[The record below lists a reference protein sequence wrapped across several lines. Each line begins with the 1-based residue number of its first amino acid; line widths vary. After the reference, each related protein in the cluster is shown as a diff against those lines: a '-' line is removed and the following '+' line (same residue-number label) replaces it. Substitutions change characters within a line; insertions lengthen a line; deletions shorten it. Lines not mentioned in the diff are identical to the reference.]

1 MSWTRWLRGAGTAA
15 AGAIALAAWLQAA
28 GPAPVA
34 DAASQGDAAAMRA
47 LLKQGADVNAA
58 QGDGMTAL
66 HWAASRNDPAMAEML
81 IYAGANVRAT
91 TRLGGYTPL
100 HLAARYGHAEVMT
113 PLVAAGADVNAPTAT
128 GATPL
133 MLAAAAGSVQAVE
146 LLADRGADVNARERA
161 RGQTALMFA
170 AANGRADVVSALLA
184 RGADVAATT
193 KVDDLTKW
201 VSPEEEFLRRQRQQQ
216 APRGGEPVAAEP
228 GTPGAQV
235 KDGTGGGAT
244 AEKPGSGAAAEG
256 ATQAAGARDGRSAG
270 DARAA
275 QKAGGSRAAEAD
287 AAGASPAGAAAA
299 KAQAGAAAAGAGPQE
314 PAGGPAS
321 PRDPRAGRP
330 GIDRQYR
337 YNELVGSHGG
347 LTALLYAVRQGHV
360 AAVEALLAG
369 GADIDQV
376 SAGDGTS
383 PLLMAIINGHFD
395 LAKILLDRGANPKL
409 ASENGVTPLYA
420 VLNVQWAPKALYP
433 QPRAY
438 LQQRLTHLD
447 LMKALLDKGADP
459 NVRLKKK
466 VWYSGY
472 NFDLSG
478 VDEIG
483 ATPFWRAAYA
493 ADVDAMRL
501 LVSYGA
507 DPHIPTMK
515 PAGRPRTG
523 DGGREQVQDVSG
535 LPPVPVGGPAVTPLQ
550 AAAGVGYGEGFA
562 ANSHRYAPGGPMPAV
577 KYLVEELGADVNAV
591 DHEGNTALHHAA
603 ARGDN
608 EMILYLVS
616 KGADV
621 TKVNRAGQTTADM
634 ANGPVQRIQPFP
646 ETVALLVKLGAK
658 NNNKCVSC

>member
-1 MSWTRWLRGAGTAA
+1 MVWRRWLRGAGAAA
-15 AGAIALAAWLQAA
+15 AGAIGLVGWLQAA
-28 GPAPVA
+28 GPSPVA
-34 DAASQGDAAAMRA
+34 DAASQGDAAAVRT

-66 HWAASRNDPAMAEML
+66 HWAARRNDPAMAEML

-100 HLAARYGHAEVMT
+100 HLAARYGHAEVMA

-133 MLAAAAGSVQAVE
+133 MLAAAAGRVEAVE
-146 LLADRGADVNARERA
+146 LLADRGAEVNARERA

-170 AANGRADVVSALLA
+170 AANDRAAVVSALIA

-193 KVDDLTKW
+193 KVDDLTTW
-201 VSPEEEFLRRQRQQQ
+201 VSPEEEFLRRQRQQR
-216 APRGGEPVAAEP
+216 APGGGEPVAGEP
-228 GTPGAQV
+228 AAAAGGAPP
-235 KDGTGGGAT
+235 KDGKGGA
-244 AEKPGSGAAAEG
+244 SGTREEAS
-256 ATQAAGARDGRSAG
+256 AAGATR
-270 DARAA
+270 
-275 QKAGGSRAAEAD
+275 AEA
-287 AAGASPAGAAAA
+287 AAGRPAS
-299 KAQAGAAAAGAGPQE
+299 AAAGAGGGAGAVASPAAAVARS
-314 PAGGPAS
+314 AGGAGETAAAAPEGGAAPAS
-321 PRDPRAGRP
+321 GGAPPAARDPRAGRP

-347 LTALLYAVRQGHV
+347 LTALLYAARQGH
-360 AAVEALLAG
+360 AATVEALLAG
-369 GADIDQV
+369 GADINQV

-395 LAKILLDRGANPKL
+395 LAKTLLDRGADPRI

-447 LMKALLDKGADP
+447 LMRALLEKGADP